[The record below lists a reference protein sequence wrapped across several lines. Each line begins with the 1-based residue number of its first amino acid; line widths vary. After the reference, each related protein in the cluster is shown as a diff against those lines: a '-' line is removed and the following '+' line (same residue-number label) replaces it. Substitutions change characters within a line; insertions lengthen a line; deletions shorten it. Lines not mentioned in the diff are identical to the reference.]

1 MYITIYKI
9 DSQWECDARNPKPML
24 CDNLEGWVSGER
36 DKKGVQEGKG
46 THVHLW
52 QIHVD
57 VWQKKITIL

>member
-1 MYITIYKI
+1 MIY
-9 DSQWECDARNPKPML
+9 DARNPKPML
-24 CDNLEGWVSGER
+24 CHNLEGWMGGER
-36 DKKGVQEGKG
+36 GKKGVQEGKG